1 MKLIA
6 ELFFS
11 NKYMIP
17 TRIKYRVKYVTM
29 TSMSERT
36 KEESHISIEDIR
48 NQMVTYGSE
57 IQQYLKNV
65 DAHVDGYKFSV
76 EKQGDGLEVEVQ
88 FKANI
93 RPKH

>member
-1 MKLIA
+1 
-6 ELFFS
+6 
-11 NKYMIP
+11 
-17 TRIKYRVKYVTM
+17 M

-65 DAHVDGYKFSV
+65 DARVDGYKFSV

-93 RPKH
+93 HPKH

>member
-1 MKLIA
+1 M
-6 ELFFS
+6 
-11 NKYMIP
+11 
-17 TRIKYRVKYVTM
+17 TRTRMKYRVKYVTM

-65 DAHVDGYKFSV
+65 DARVDGYKFSV

-93 RPKH
+93 HPKH